1 MVLKR
6 KANKRKGTSGSKKQQ
21 QHKKSTVASC
31 LTWLPFLSVPTLL
44 VVMMYGLLDSA
55 TLGAALS
62 ALKRAVQATL
72 PDLALTQISP
82 MVLMIAAVCA
92 AFAESSSV
100 TSGMGHQVRTTA
112 ASLMQAAMVLLKVTC
127 YTLIPMLSADIM
139 ASVRKT
145 LLLRTAQVH
154 LQVLVLENR
163 LLELLPAFLM
173 VATSSALLIES
184 CFVLFSKKMSP
195 HTDGAS
201 MLANAVKATCF
212 QPGHKQAL
220 VVGAKLVLYNGAG
233 LAFAACVHAVA
244 TSPLFWGVCKEVDSQ
259 AGHLP
264 TEVQACLFTL
274 AFAGLCS
281 LFEKSTSG
289 TSSMGHQVRTAAGNL
304 VEAAIVFFKMT
315 SYTLIPMASA
325 GLVNSGCYVLYFKHM
340 SRHTNAANTVDDATM
355 ATFSQPKHQ
364 QVHVAASKGERQEH
378 ADKLQHQHEKGTG
391 SAEDSAVVQP
401 YVDSSKPLE
410 TIKAARS
417 PSPKRQPVGDNG
429 KSLNWHDGYLAAVRA
444 LLGKAVGEPCMAQ
457 LQIARSLAQLLKA
470 VPAWMLV
477 FTDASNQGCTAHAG
491 LQSFQVPQREAMSPT
506 LTCPVF
512 LKAFKDE

>member
-1 MVLKR
+1 MVPVRVRADL
-6 KANKRKGTSGSKKQQ
+6 TSVLQGLRENIAPKQGAARP
-21 QHKKSTVASC
+21 KVASC

-92 AFAESSSV
+92 AFAETACGPSHKHNSTGMGAVSKALLKLAGVKLVLYNGAALLFAAAIHALVTSPMVWGMCKEVCSQMGPVPIEIQAFLMTLAFAGCCTLLEESSSV

-220 VVGAKLVLYNGAG
+220 VVGAKLVLYNAY
-233 LAFAACVHAVA
+233 L
-244 TSPLFWGVCKEVDSQ
+244 K
-259 AGHLP
+259 
-264 TEVQACLFTL
+264 
-274 AFAGLCS
+274 
-281 LFEKSTSG
+281 
-289 TSSMGHQVRTAAGNL
+289 
-304 VEAAIVFFKMT
+304 
-315 SYTLIPMASA
+315 
-325 GLVNSGCYVLYFKHM
+325 
-340 SRHTNAANTVDDATM
+340 
-355 ATFSQPKHQ
+355 SQP
-364 QVHVAASKGERQEH
+364 QVPAAWDTRSGQLLATWWR
-378 ADKLQHQHEKGTG
+378 LPL
-391 SAEDSAVVQP
+391 S
-401 YVDSSKPLE
+401 SSK
-410 TIKAARS
+410 
-417 PSPKRQPVGDNG
+417 
-429 KSLNWHDGYLAAVRA
+429 
-444 LLGKAVGEPCMAQ
+444 
-457 LQIARSLAQLLKA
+457 
-470 VPAWMLV
+470 
-477 FTDASNQGCTAHAG
+477 
-491 LQSFQVPQREAMSPT
+491 
-506 LTCPVF
+506 
-512 LKAFKDE
+512 